1 MLRLHNG
8 VINYYACIF
17 FQNFVKLFLFFFLI
31 ILVIISFYTLFNKN
45 SYNKKLFYITYANFF
60 LINFFLIFFILKI
73 FFLSFKSNNFFF
85 SSHTHMSLFIFS
97 DSLIILSILI
107 TLVSWVYLSERYLNK
122 FNFSANYFVIFIFCT
137 INMVYSSNLLTMFIY
152 FELIFLPSLF
162 FVYKLGYSKKVE
174 KTISYLLIWT
184 LTGSLLIL
192 FCCIYIYSITNTLNL
207 NYLLSFNFSFEEK
220 FILSIFFFLGFG
232 VKIPLWPFHYWLT
245 KVHVEAPTGFSIFL
259 SGFLVKTAFF
269 CFSVVYIIFFN
280 ITGSLIMLPI
290 ILWGCIDSSIRMW
303 SASDIKRLIAFA
315 TIQEMNL
322 IIVFFLLTGNSRC
335 KFISIFLILHGV
347 LSAFLFYI
355 VDLIQ
360 KNFHSRNITSLSG
373 LSVVSGQLH
382 FFIWVGILIF
392 RGFPIFSKF
401 IIEWE
406 ILSNFL
412 TNFGLFGFLIFFLIS
427 FFGTIGFCR
436 IWFNILYGQPSN
448 NVLNSITILKKDY
461 YLGYLLLLMILFL
474 NSYLLIL

>member
-1 MLRLHNG
+1 MLSLHN
-8 VINYYACIF
+8 VSINYYTCIF
-17 FQNFVKLFLFFFLI
+17 FQNFIKMFFFFFFIILI
-31 ILVIISFYTLFNKN
+31 INSFYSLSNKN
-45 SYNKKLFYITYANFF
+45 LYNTKFFYVTYINFF
-60 LINFFLIFFILKI
+60 LINFFLIFFVLKI
-73 FFLSFKSNNFFF
+73 FFLSFKLNNFLFHKQTYNTF
-85 SSHTHMSLFIFS
+85 FIFS
-97 DSLIILSILI
+97 DSLIVLSIVI
-107 TLVSWVYLSERYLNK
+107 TLISWVYLSERYLNK
-122 FNFSANYFVIFIFCT
+122 FNFSVNYFVIFIFCT
-137 INMVYSSNLLTMFIY
+137 VNMVYSSNLLTMFIY

-192 FCCIYIYSITNTLNL
+192 FSCVYLYSITNSLNL
-207 NYLLSFNFSFEEK
+207 NYLITFNFNFEER
-220 FILSIFFFLGFG
+220 FTLSILFFLGFG

-269 CFSVVYIIFFN
+269 CFSIVYIIFFN
-280 ITGSLIMLPI
+280 FTSSLIMLPI

-322 IIVFFLLTGNSRC
+322 ILVFFLLTGSSRC
-335 KFISIFLILHGV
+335 KFISVFLILHGI

-373 LSVVSGQLH
+373 LSIVSGQLH

-392 RGFPIFSKF
+392 RGFPVFSKF

-406 ILSNFL
+406 ILSSFL
-412 TNFGLFGFLIFFLIS
+412 TNFGFFGFLVFFLIS

-436 IWFNILYGQPSN
+436 VWFNLLYGQPSN
-448 NVLNSITILKKDY
+448 NVLNSMSILKKDY
-461 YLGYLLLLMILFL
+461 YLGYVLLSIIIFL